1 MAEYKGIKGFQVQT
15 RSEDPGP
22 TEAQPGDFY
31 YNSSTG
37 QFKTINAGGAPI
49 GTWSS
54 GGNLNTARSYLAG
67 FGSQTSAIAATGLVT
82 TISTATEQYNGS
94 SWSEIAEVNS
104 GFNHRA
110 GAGITA
116 PNGILIGGASP
127 SPSPRGRNV
136 VEVWDGSSWT
146 EVAEIGAARYGI
158 AASGT
163 STAALGSGG
172 YDYPGGIG
180 NVGLTESWNG
190 SAWTELN
197 DLNSARHYGSQVGP
211 YTAALRAGGYPTPT
225 KALTES
231 WDGTSWTEV
240 GDMNTG
246 RPGICSGSGDQTSMI
261 VAGVP
266 NATPAA
272 LVEAWDGT
280 SWAEVAENATQR
292 QSLAGGRVSST
303 AAVIFGGQRP
313 GSPERKNE
321 TEEWNAAEFEIKTV
335 TTS

>member
-22 TEAQPGDFY
+22 TEVQPGDFY

-37 QFKTINAGGAPI
+37 QFKTITAGGAPI

-116 PNGILIGGASP
+116 PAGILIAGASP
-127 SPSPRGRNV
+127 SPTPRGRNV

-146 EVAEIGAARYGI
+146 EVAEIGAARYGLT
-158 AASGT
+158 ASGT

-172 YDYPGGIG
+172 YDYPGGVG

-190 SAWTELN
+190 SAWTEVN
-197 DLNSARHYGSQVGP
+197 DLNSARHYGAQAGP
-211 YTAALRAGGYPTPT
+211 YAAALRAGGYPNPT
-225 KALTES
+225 GALTES

-240 GDMNTG
+240 GDLNTA
-246 RPGICSGSGDQTSMI
+246 RPSRTTGSGTQTSML

-266 NATPAA
+266 NPTPAA
-272 LVEAWDGT
+272 FVEAWDGT
-280 SWAEVAENATQR
+280 SWSEVAENATKR
-292 QSLAGGRVSST
+292 QSLAGGKVSST
-303 AAVIFGGQRP
+303 SAVIFGGQYP
-313 GSPERKNE
+313 GTPERRNE

>member
-15 RSEDPGP
+15 RTEDPGP
-22 TEAQPGDFY
+22 TEVQPGDFY
-31 YNSSTG
+31 YNSTTG
-37 QFKTINAGGAPI
+37 QFKTVNSGGAPI

-190 SAWTELN
+190 SAWTEVN
-197 DLNSARHYGSQVGP
+197 DLNSARHYGAQAGP
-211 YTAALRAGGYPTPT
+211 YTAALRAGGYPNPT
-225 KALTES
+225 GALVES
-231 WDGTSWTEV
+231 WDGTSWTETA
-240 GDMNTG
+240 DLNTA
-246 RPGICSGSGDQTSMI
+246 RPSRTTGSGTQTSMLI
-261 VAGVP
+261 AGVP

-280 SWAEVAENATQR
+280 SWSEVAENATQR
-292 QSLAGGRVSST
+292 QSLAGGKVSST